1 MASVLIVDDDDQI
14 RLLLGDILTEH
25 GFDVFEGLDGMETV
39 GLLETIQPDL
49 LLLDILMPNMDG
61 IELLREIA
69 NREIDVPVIVLT
81 GATDEGLPAKAI
93 EAGAA
98 AFMTKPLEMKSLME
112 TISKV
117 MPPLDHLGNYRISSK
132 RDMA

>member
-1 MASVLIVDDDDQI
+1 MASVLIVDDDDEI
-14 RLLLGDILTEH
+14 RLLLGSVLTEY

-61 IELLREIA
+61 LELLREIA
-69 NREIDVPVIVLT
+69 NREIDVPVIVFT
-81 GATDEGLPAKAI
+81 GAADEEFSTRAL
-93 EAGAA
+93 ETGAA
-98 AFMTKPLEMKSLME
+98 AFMTKPLEMQALMD
-112 TISKV
+112 TIKKV

-132 RDMA
+132 REMA